1 MRRERHGAWERVP
14 NGTDGILFLT
24 PSEFLSPWQPESVAG
39 GDSLKWL
46 CSLGHFTSDKGLSV
60 GDQRA
65 LLFAW
70 LLHLFVPALNP
81 VRPIPLFE
89 GITGSGKSVMGEL
102 IGRWLSGSEFEVMD
116 LPTGQPAKAEESIK
130 LELCKRPLV
139 VLDNVDLSP
148 RWLDDFLCRYATG
161 VRMSRRR
168 LYTDSE
174 QVHFTPKAGLIVT
187 SRTPKFRRE
196 DVGRRILPI
205 QCSVIPLQ
213 LRKGE
218 TVLRS
223 EVEARRNAIWGDVL
237 AILARFQDT
246 WSVSAT
252 HQRPDHSLADFSI
265 FGEAALQAAGCSD
278 EITGGWK
285 ALMKRL
291 EQAQRAFTAEEDL
304 VIEILHALVLGRKSA
319 VDEYSQDL
327 YQMIVDKATELRLFV
342 PCKTVAAFTKELKAK
357 HAAIENALNVNMH
370 ITTHHAGQTRI
381 QIVRKTGATD
391 TAPPNGDTGEDVL
404 CNVGKNN
411 QS

>member
-1 MRRERHGAWERVP
+1 MSPEEMQMAQRFSKARALITAYKKAVDDKTAFIERVQTAYGEAAQHIFSGSVAGVLRELLKEVGNMHRTAEGQLLFFRHHDHKLYDMEETAFERYLIQLTDNVTALRGQWLPRYRAFTHFDAPAVMTHFLAYNDSPSLNVIALNTFDGQMMRRERHGAWERVP

-24 PSEFLSPWQPESVAG
+24 PSEFLSPWEPESVAG

-168 LYTDSE
+168 LYTDSD
-174 QVHFTPKAGLIVT
+174 QVHLSSPCAISCGRTLLCPKNRGTI
-187 SRTPKFRRE
+187 
-196 DVGRRILPI
+196 GR
-205 QCSVIPLQ
+205 
-213 LRKGE
+213 
-218 TVLRS
+218 
-223 EVEARRNAIWGDVL
+223 
-237 AILARFQDT
+237 
-246 WSVSAT
+246 
-252 HQRPDHSLADFSI
+252 
-265 FGEAALQAAGCSD
+265 
-278 EITGGWK
+278 
-285 ALMKRL
+285 
-291 EQAQRAFTAEEDL
+291 
-304 VIEILHALVLGRKSA
+304 
-319 VDEYSQDL
+319 
-327 YQMIVDKATELRLFV
+327 
-342 PCKTVAAFTKELKAK
+342 
-357 HAAIENALNVNMH
+357 
-370 ITTHHAGQTRI
+370 
-381 QIVRKTGATD
+381 
-391 TAPPNGDTGEDVL
+391 
-404 CNVGKNN
+404 
-411 QS
+411 